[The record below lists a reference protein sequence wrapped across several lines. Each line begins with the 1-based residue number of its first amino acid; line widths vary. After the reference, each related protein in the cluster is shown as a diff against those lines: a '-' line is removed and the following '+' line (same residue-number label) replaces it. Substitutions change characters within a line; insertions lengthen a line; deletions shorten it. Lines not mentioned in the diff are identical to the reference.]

1 MEKDLKEDNVTIEDN
16 EKDYL
21 AEIENLKN
29 NTVARDQYNKILEDN
44 KRLIQTIA
52 RNEDRAIDA
61 DNKSKANNNIN
72 LDECREKL
80 FKQNSG
86 LKACAYFEN
95 ALNLRKGLIEKGEP
109 DPFIP
114 IGNRINPTAEDIET
128 ANKVA
133 EGFQSC
139 LDYAE
144 GDDSLFVQEL
154 QRITKDVGPQL
165 INNKRR
171 Y

>member
-1 MEKDLKEDNVTIEDN
+1 MENQTNVNVTIEDN

-21 AEIENLKN
+21 AEIEHLKN
-29 NTVARDQYNKILEDN
+29 TTVAKDQYNKILEDN

-52 RNEDRAIDA
+52 RNEERAIESQKGNEA
-61 DNKSKANNNIN
+61 KKEIN

-86 LKACAYFEN
+86 LKACEYFEN
-95 ALNLRKGLIEKGEP
+95 ALNLRRGLIEKGEP

-165 INNKRR
+165 INNRRR

>member
-1 MEKDLKEDNVTIEDN
+1 MEPNLTNVNVTIEDN

-29 NTVARDQYNKILEDN
+29 NTVALDQYNKILEDN

-52 RNEDRAIDA
+52 RNEERAIDA
-61 DNKSKANNNIN
+61 EKSKAKKEIN

-86 LKACAYFEN
+86 LKACEYFEN
-95 ALNLRKGLIEKGEP
+95 ALNLRAGLIEKGEP

-128 ANKVA
+128 AEKVA
-133 EGFQSC
+133 AGFQSC